1 MQAFLELLGS
11 FSLVFCLAYAVTYI
25 VLLPARKTHQL
36 GYRPLENARVRFKT
50 PTNLYR
56 SRLLEF
62 NDTEWIFAAP
72 LQRDSFVPIDLG
84 TEVVCE
90 VVARGGLLIFKS
102 VVIARDADQGSLTIK
117 APESPKLSDRRD
129 SIRRVDLPFDIHI
142 GGFKAELMDISTDG
156 ARIKINGFQKE
167 GKTLEVDLG
176 NGEHR
181 IATIIDSK
189 LNEFGSI
196 LRVRFDR
203 PVTIP
208 D

>member
-1 MQAFLELLGS
+1 
-11 FSLVFCLAYAVTYI
+11 
-25 VLLPARKTHQL
+25 
-36 GYRPLENARVRFKT
+36 
-50 PTNLYR
+50 
-56 SRLLEF
+56 
-62 NDTEWIFAAP
+62 
-72 LQRDSFVPIDLG
+72 
-84 TEVVCE
+84 
-90 VVARGGLLIFKS
+90 
-102 VVIARDADQGSLTIK
+102 
-117 APESPKLSDRRD
+117 LSDRRD

-142 GGFKAELMDISTDG
+142 GGFKAELMDISVDG

-176 NGEHR
+176 NGEQR

-203 PVTIP
+203 PVAIP